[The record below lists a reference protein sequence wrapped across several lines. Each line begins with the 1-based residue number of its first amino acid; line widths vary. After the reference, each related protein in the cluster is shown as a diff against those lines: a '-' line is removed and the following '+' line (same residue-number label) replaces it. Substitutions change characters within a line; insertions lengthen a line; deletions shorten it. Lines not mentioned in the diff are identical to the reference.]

1 MPFLTI
7 SENILM
13 KRALLLLCLLGCL
26 LGSFCAFGD
35 EGMWLYNAFPKDKV
49 KAKYGFSPSQKWLD
63 HVRLSSVRFNNGG
76 SGSFVSADGLTFT
89 NHHVGAACVQQ
100 LSTGGKD
107 FMKTGFYAKTQAEEA
122 KCPDL
127 ELNVLVAIEDVSKPV
142 KDAAKAGMSAADA
155 GQAQRAAMSTLEQ
168 DCAKSTG
175 LRCDVVTFYSG
186 EVYNLYKYKKYTDVR
201 LVFAPE
207 FDAAFFG
214 GDPDN
219 FTYPRYDL
227 DITFFRIY
235 ENDKPVHLD
244 NYLRWSATGVKDGDL
259 VFVSGHPGS
268 TGRLLTTS
276 QLEYLRDIDYASRIE
291 SYKRRIALLQ
301 KFGAESEENARIAK
315 EDLFGLQN
323 ALKAFTGYLGGLNDK
338 AEMEKKASQEQQM
351 HTTFKRQNPS
361 APDPWTEIAN
371 AMNVEKNIYIPLTYV
386 ERLRGFNSDLAHF
399 ARNLVRVTAEKTKP
413 NGERLREYR
422 DSSLPSLEQ
431 ELFSTA
437 PIYKSLE
444 TATLAD
450 SLAQMQQA
458 MGADNEVV
466 KKALNGKTAEEAAK
480 DAIANTKLDDVAA
493 RKQLYEGGTAAIQA
507 STDPLIVMMRTIDP
521 DARAV
526 RKQYDDQ
533 IESVERRDGSTIA
546 KIRFSQSGF
555 NQPPDATFT
564 LRLSYGA
571 VKGYSQNGKKIPY
584 FTDFAGGFQHAA
596 EHDNKDPYHLP
607 DSWMNAKAKLNL
619 KTPLNFVTTADI
631 IGGNSGSPTVNTRG
645 EVVGIVFDGNIESL
659 VWNFFF
665 TDAVARAVHV
675 DSRGIEEALR
685 KIYGANGLADELVGR
700 TTGSK
705 VITKDGK
712 RTEAKKVATPQ

>member
-1 MPFLTI
+1 
-7 SENILM
+7 M
-13 KRALLLLCLLGCL
+13 KRALLFLCLLSCL
-26 LGSFCAFGD
+26 LGSFSAFGD

-49 KAKYGFSPSQKWLD
+49 KARYGFEPSQQWLD

-89 NHHVGAACVQQ
+89 NHHVGAECIQQ

-107 FMKTGFYAKTQAEEA
+107 YMKTGFYAKTRGEEA

-127 ELNVLVAIEDVSKPV
+127 ELNVLVGIDDVSSKV
-142 KDAAKAGMSAADA
+142 KDAVKPGMSAADA
-155 GQAQRAAMSTLEQ
+155 GQAQRAAMSTIEQ

-219 FTYPRYDL
+219 FMYPRYDL
-227 DITFFRIY
+227 DISFFRIY

-244 NYLRWSATGVKDGDL
+244 NYLRWSQTGVKDGDL

-268 TGRLLTTS
+268 TGRLRTMS
-276 QLEYLRDIDYASRIE
+276 QLEFLRDVDYPSRIE

-301 KFGAESEENARIAK
+301 KFSAQSDENARIAK
-315 EDLFGLQN
+315 EDLFSLQN
-323 ALKAFTGYLGGLNDK
+323 ALKAFSGYLGGLEDK
-338 AEMEKKASQEQQM
+338 EAMTQKQSQEEQLRS
-351 HTTFKRQNPS
+351 TFKKQNAS
-361 APDPWTEIAN
+361 APDPWDEIAN
-371 AMNVEKNIYIPLTYV
+371 AMKVQKDSYLPLTYV
-386 ERLRGFNSDLAHF
+386 ERLRGFNSELARF
-399 ARNLVRVTAEKTKP
+399 ARDLVRVAAEKAKP

-431 ELFSTA
+431 QLFSTA

-444 TATLAD
+444 SVTLPD

-458 MGADNEVV
+458 LGDDNDTV
-466 KKALNGKTAEEAAK
+466 KKVLNGKTAEEAGK
-480 DAIANTKLDDVAA
+480 DLIANTKLDDPTV
-493 RKQLYEGGTAAIQA
+493 RKQLYEGGVAAIQA
-507 STDPLIVMMRTIDP
+507 STDPLIVLMRNIDP
-521 DARAV
+521 DARTV

-533 IESVERRDGSTIA
+533 VDSVERRDGATIA
-546 KIRFSQSGF
+546 KLRFQQSGF
-555 NQPPDATFT
+555 NAYPDATFT

-571 VKGYSQNGKKIPY
+571 VRGYAENGKNIPY
-584 FTDFAGGFQHAA
+584 FTDFAGAFQHAA

-607 DSWMNAKAKLNL
+607 DSWMNAKSKLNL
-619 KTPLNFVTTADI
+619 RTPLNFVSTADI
-631 IGGNSGSPTVNTRG
+631 IGGNSGSPTVNKKG
-645 EVVGIVFDGNIESL
+645 EVTGIVFDGNIQSL

-665 TDAVARAVHV
+665 TDKIARAVHV
-675 DSRGIEEALR
+675 DARGITEALR
-685 KIYGANGLADELVGR
+685 RIYGADALADELAGKS
-700 TTGSK
+700 TAAK
-705 VITKDGK
+705 VVTKNGK
-712 RTEAKKVATPQ
+712 KAEAKKVATPQ